1 MEQALETVEKEFK
14 QPEHQN
20 EEVKMTVPEL
30 PERYNV
36 STTFIDKNLEA
47 GCGNKAAV
55 LYENQTLTY
64 NDIAALVNCTGNA
77 LMKLGVQMEQ
87 RVLLLL
93 LDCPEF
99 IASFLGAIRIGAVP
113 IPTNTM
119 LKPAD
124 YEYLLNDSRATTL
137 IISESLY
144 PGILPIRQNLI
155 WLKHIIVVGNAP
167 AGTINFAEWIKN
179 ESGELAPA
187 NTSRDDMCFWLY
199 SSGTTGFPK
208 GAVHLQHNMIHC
220 LENYARGVL
229 NINENDR
236 FFSVAKLFFA
246 YGLGN
251 SLCFPFYV
259 GATTILYPGRPQPIP
274 IYEVVTKYKPTLF
287 FCVPTAYTNMLAV
300 EDISPYNLSS
310 VRLCISAGEALPE
323 ALYHKWL
330 AKWGLEILDGIGST
344 EALHIFISNRAQEV
358 RPGSS
363 GKPVPGY
370 STRIVD
376 EYDHD
381 LPQGEVGTL
390 LVKGESTC
398 SYYWNKHA
406 KTKEAIWGEWLR
418 TGDKYMVDED
428 GYFWYQGR
436 ADDMFKAGGIWV
448 SPVEVESTLISHP
461 AVLECGV
468 IGLTDK
474 DSLVKPKAFVV
485 LKQGFS
491 PSAELEAE
499 LKAFVKDRIASY
511 KYPRWI
517 QFIEEL
523 PKTATGKI
531 QRYKLRE
538 LDFSQDA

>member
-1 MEQALETVEKEFK
+1 
-14 QPEHQN
+14 
-20 EEVKMTVPEL
+20 MTVLEL
-30 PERYNV
+30 QERYNA

-47 GCGNKAAV
+47 GRGDKTAV
-55 LYENQTLTY
+55 LYENQTITY
-64 NDIAALVNCTGNA
+64 NDIATLVNRTGNA
-77 LMKLGVQMEQ
+77 LMKLGVQIEQ

-99 IASFLGAIRIGAVP
+99 IASFFGAIRIGAVP

-124 YEYLLNDSRATTL
+124 YEYLLNDSRATAL
-137 IISESLY
+137 IVSESLY
-144 PGILPIRQNLI
+144 PGIEPIRPNLM
-155 WLKHIIVVGNAP
+155 WLKHIIVVGDAP
-167 AGTINFAEWIKN
+167 ADTINFMEWIKN
-179 ESGELAPA
+179 ESDELAPA
-187 NTSRDDMCFWLY
+187 NTSCDDMCFWLY

-208 GAVHLQHNMIHC
+208 GTVHLQHDMIYC
-220 LENYARGVL
+220 AENYARSIL

-236 FFSVAKLFFA
+236 VFSVAKLFFA

-251 SLCFPFYV
+251 ALYFPFYV
-259 GATTILYPGRPQPIP
+259 AATTILYPGRPQPIP
-274 IYEVVTKYKPTLF
+274 TYEGVTKYKPTLF
-287 FCVPTAYTNMLAV
+287 FCEPTAYANMLAV
-300 EDISPYNLSS
+300 EDTSSYDLNS

-323 ALYHKWL
+323 ALYRKWL
-330 AKWGLEILDGIGST
+330 AKWGVEILDGLGST
-344 EALHIFISNRAQEV
+344 EALHIFISNHAQEA

-363 GKPVPGY
+363 GKTVPGY
-370 STRIVD
+370 SARIVD

-381 LPQGEVGTL
+381 LPPGEVGNL

-398 SYYWNKHA
+398 AYYWNKHA

-418 TGDKYMVDED
+418 TGDKYMADGD
-428 GYFWYQGR
+428 GYFWHQGR

-448 SPVEVESTLISHP
+448 SPVEVESTLIAHP
-461 AVLECGV
+461 AILECGV

-474 DSLVKPKAFVV
+474 DSLAKPKAFVV

-491 PSAELEAE
+491 ASAELEAE
-499 LKAFVKDRIASY
+499 LKAFVKDRIAPY

-538 LDFSQDA
+538 LNAYA